1 MVSGISGPSG
11 SDPSQ
16 QSPEETSQI
25 QTGIGK
31 TYTANK
37 APGFKKWLEI
47 WFPGQVTDQMVSSFE
62 QGMMQMIQNSI
73 KRSKDQHERLQQQIK
88 ERINEG

>member
-1 MVSGISGPSG
+1 MASGVSGPSG

-16 QSPEETSQI
+16 PIEDISTP

-47 WFPGQVTDQMVSSFE
+47 WFPGQVTDKMVSEFE
-62 QGMMQMIQNSI
+62 QGMMQMIQNSMNRD
-73 KRSKDQHERLQQQIK
+73 KQQHQKVQQQIK
-88 ERINEG
+88 ERIDEG